1 MSPKSV
7 GSARASSRVT
17 ADVLAAGAVC
27 WRKGGEGLEVAL
39 IHRPRYNDWSWPKGK
54 VESGETLPET
64 AIREVKEETGL
75 DITLGVP
82 LPSAEYKV
90 GGKNLKKVF
99 YWSARVKGEHTF
111 APLNRRE
118 VDKVKWV
125 PVDEARTKLT
135 SYADRVQLDA
145 LEKFDSTNA
154 LRAWPLILVRHGK
167 AFPRAKWHE
176 TEHVRPLLALGT
188 RQAMALTGLLSAWKT
203 KKLISSPWKRCMATL
218 APLSAATGK
227 PIRKVAC
234 LSEKASTANP
244 DKTSRFIERLLEKGK
259 PVIYCTHRP
268 VLPLI
273 LEIYAKHA
281 PQHIAEKL
289 PREDPY
295 LKPGEVLIAYVR
307 PGAVPRIVDI
317 ERIRP
322 IDT

>member
-1 MSPKSV
+1 MSKSSV
-7 GSARASSRVT
+7 NSAQASSRVS

-27 WRKGGEGLEVAL
+27 WRQGAEGLEVAL

-75 DITLGVP
+75 DIHLGIP
-82 LPSAEYKV
+82 LPTAEYMV

-99 YWSARVKGEHTF
+99 YWSAQVKGEHSF
-111 APLNRRE
+111 APLNKRE
-118 VDKVKWV
+118 VDKVKWF
-125 PVDEARTKLT
+125 PVDKARTKLT
-135 SYADRVQLDA
+135 SYADRDQLDA
-145 LEKFDSTNA
+145 LEKYDSTDA

-167 AFPRAKWHE
+167 AFPRSKWHE

-188 RQAMALTGLLSAWKT
+188 RQAMALTGLLAAWDT

-227 PIRKVAC
+227 SIKKAAC
-234 LSEKASTANP
+234 LSEKASSADP
-244 DKTSRFIERLLEKGK
+244 DKAARYIEKLLAKGK

-268 VLPLI
+268 VLPMI
-273 LEIYAKHA
+273 LEIYAKHS
-281 PQHIAEKL
+281 PQRIAEKL
-289 PREDPY
+289 PGKDPY
-295 LKPGEVLIAYVR
+295 LKPGEVLVAYVR

-317 ERIRP
+317 ERVRP
-322 IDT
+322 IDS

>member
-7 GSARASSRVT
+7 GSAQASSRVT
-17 ADVLAAGAVC
+17 ADVLAAGALC
-27 WRKGGEGLEVAL
+27 WRTGGEGLEVAL

-75 DITLGVP
+75 DICLGVP
-82 LPSAEYKV
+82 LPTAEYMV

-99 YWSARVKGEHTF
+99 YWSAQIKGEHTF
-111 APLNRRE
+111 APVNKRE
-118 VDKVKWV
+118 VDEVRWF
-125 PVDEARTKLT
+125 PVAEARTKLT
-135 SYADRVQLDA
+135 SYADRDQLDA
-145 LEKFDSTNA
+145 LEKFDSTDA

-188 RQAMALTGLLSAWKT
+188 RQAMALTGLLSAWGA

-227 PIRKVAC
+227 SIRKVSC
-234 LSEKASTANP
+234 LSEKASTADP
-244 DKTSRFIERLLEKGK
+244 DKTARYIEKLLEKGK

-273 LEIYAKHA
+273 LDIYAKHA
-281 PQHIAEKL
+281 PQRIAEKL
-289 PREDPY
+289 PHEDPY
-295 LKPGEVLIAYVR
+295 LKPGEVLVAYVR
-307 PGAVPRIVDI
+307 PGPVPRIVEF
-317 ERIRP
+317 ERFRP
-322 IDT
+322 IDS